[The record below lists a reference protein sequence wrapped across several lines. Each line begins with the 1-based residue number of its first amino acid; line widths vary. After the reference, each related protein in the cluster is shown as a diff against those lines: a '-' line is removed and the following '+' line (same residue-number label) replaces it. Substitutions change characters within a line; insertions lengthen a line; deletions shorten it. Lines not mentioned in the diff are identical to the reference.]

1 MMTRSALT
9 ALPQEWQSWIN
20 DNLRRGCEPD
30 VMAQVMIRDG
40 KFDTQLA
47 TTAIAEAHGARFP
60 AVRTARPMPPMPRIE
75 AAANVIS
82 APDRMVD
89 VLLTLNAP
97 RIVVLGNLL
106 SGDEC
111 DAMIA
116 YAEQRLQRSPVVA
129 DSDGRTELHAHRTS
143 SGAMLQRGENELI
156 ARIEARLAVLT
167 QWPAENGE
175 GLQLLRYDSG
185 NEYRPHYDW
194 FNPALPGPRRHL
206 ERGGQRVATII
217 MYLSDVEQG
226 GATSFPNVGLQVQPK
241 KGSAVFFA
249 NTDLYGTPDPQTLHA
264 GEPVVQGVKFIATKW
279 LRERAYV

>member
-20 DNLRRGCEPD
+20 DNLQRGCEPGG
-30 VMAQVMIRDG
+30 MAQVMIRDG
-40 KFDTQLA
+40 KFDAQLA
-47 TTAIAEAHGARFP
+47 TAAIAEARDTRFP
-60 AVRTARPMPPMPRIE
+60 ITQTARPMPRID
-75 AAANVIS
+75 AAVNAIHT
-82 APDRMVD
+82 PDRMVD
-89 VLLTLNAP
+89 VLLMLNAP

-111 DAMIA
+111 DAMIT
-116 YAEQRLQRSPVVA
+116 YTEQRLQRSPVVA
-129 DSDGRTELHAHRTS
+129 DSNGRTELHAHRTS
-143 SGAMLQRGENELI
+143 SGAMLQRGESELI
-156 ARIEARLAVLT
+156 ARIEARLAGLT

-175 GLQLLRYDSG
+175 GLQLLRYDGG

-194 FNPALPGPRRHL
+194 FNPALPGPRKHL

-226 GATSFPNVGLQVQPK
+226 GATSFPNIGLQVQPK
-241 KGSAVFFA
+241 KGGAVFFA
-249 NTDLYGTPDPQTLHA
+249 NTDPYGAPDPQTLHA
-264 GEPVVQGVKFIATKW
+264 GEPVVKGVKFIATKW

>member
-20 DNLRRGCEPD
+20 DNLQRGCEPGG
-30 VMAQVMIRDG
+30 MAQVMIRDG
-40 KFDTQLA
+40 KFDAQLA
-47 TTAIAEAHGARFP
+47 TAAIAEARDARFP
-60 AVRTARPMPPMPRIE
+60 ITKTARPMPRID
-75 AAANVIS
+75 AAANAIHT
-82 APDRMVD
+82 PDRMVD
-89 VLLTLNAP
+89 VLLMLNAP

-111 DAMIA
+111 DAMIT
-116 YAEQRLQRSPVVA
+116 YTEQRLQRSPVVA

-143 SGAMLQRGENELI
+143 SGAMLQRGESELI
-156 ARIEARLAVLT
+156 ARIETRLAGLT

-175 GLQLLRYDSG
+175 GLQLLRYDGG

-194 FNPALPGPRRHL
+194 FNPALPGPRKHL

-226 GATSFPNVGLQVQPK
+226 GATSFPNIGLQVQPK

-249 NTDLYGTPDPQTLHA
+249 NTDPYGTPDPQTLHA
-264 GEPVVQGVKFIATKW
+264 GEPVVKGVKFIATKW